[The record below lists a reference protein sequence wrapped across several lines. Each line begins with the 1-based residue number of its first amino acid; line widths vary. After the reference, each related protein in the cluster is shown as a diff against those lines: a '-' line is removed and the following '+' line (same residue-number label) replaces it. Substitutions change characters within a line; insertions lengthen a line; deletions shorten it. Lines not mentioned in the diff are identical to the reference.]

1 MTMKHVENN
10 LPGAPA
16 RVSRRDLLKMA
27 GAAGL
32 TLTAGG
38 VLTFGAPVHAAT
50 PRRGGRVRVA
60 GANSS
65 VSDTLDPAKGTN
77 SGDYLRQFLIFS
89 ALTELDDKLAPQPG
103 LAESWDTKD
112 GKT

>member
-1 MTMKHVENN
+1 VHV
-10 LPGAPA
+10 
-16 RVSRRDLLKMA
+16 
-27 GAAGL
+27 
-32 TLTAGG
+32 
-38 VLTFGAPVHAAT
+38 AT